1 MKVTFTWFMADP
13 PAACPRVA
21 RAGFADLFH
30 HSDRM
35 CNTMTNRFAN
45 PLDMQHSLFEELSRM
60 FGEEVPLYDKSL
72 AVNIRCNRSLAD
84 MLESVFEGFSV
95 SGDELLSTSRERHG
109 AIRIGRED
117 EFRWITR
124 YFACF
129 GMEPH
134 NFYDM
139 TCIGAKSQP
148 VIATAFRS
156 EVDPRNRVFASLLR
170 TDYFADETARRI
182 DALLS
187 RRQVFS
193 DRARSLVERSEVQ
206 GGLNQEDAKDLIKE
220 GTQRIFKWTGEGRDR
235 PLYDDLCETGFK
247 IAADIACFSS
257 HHLNHLTPN
266 TLCIDLYS
274 DAMKWRLGMID
285 RAEFLVR
292 AERALVFLERMLDS
306 DWLLLHFHELTHA
319 EVNGFVRRSLDMD
332 HRQAIISVLADEL
345 DIESLDLSSLAHNGY
360 KETAEGPDAGVQI
373 LLRQDAYRALTEPI
387 CFIDETPHFE
397 TAHTARFG
405 EIEQRHYATTP
416 KGRALYDYCLTAQ
429 NSASCTVP
437 SGGFDV
443 DGHSSGTGVERARG
457 AFAPF
462 PETLL
467 DLIEQGLVYATF
479 EPSDIAL
486 QAENKIMTTDVRAL
500 MRSGLLWC
508 RGLRYEDF
516 LPISAAGIFAS
527 NLDQYG
533 TNSTARQPPTCS
545 REQFEAIV
553 GRPVIDSD
561 NTYRIM
567 QSRSLLAS
575 FRTLGVEHLL
585 DDAQRLALEGD
596 TPALANW

>member
-1 MKVTFTWFMADP
+1 
-13 PAACPRVA
+13 
-21 RAGFADLFH
+21 
-30 HSDRM
+30 
-35 CNTMTNRFAN
+35 MTNRFAN

-72 AVNIRCNRSLAD
+72 AVNIRCNRALAD
-84 MLESVFEGFSV
+84 MLGSVFEGFSV

-156 EVDPRNRVFASLLR
+156 AVDPRNRVFASLLR
-170 TDYFADETARRI
+170 TDYFDQKTAQRI
-182 DALLS
+182 DELLS

-193 DRARSLVERSEVQ
+193 EQARSLVERCEAQ
-206 GGLNQEDAKDLIKE
+206 GGLNEKDAKDLIKE
-220 GTQRIFKWTGEGRDR
+220 GAQRIFKWTGEGNDR
-235 PLYDDLCETGFK
+235 PLYDDLCEAGFK

-266 TLCIDLYS
+266 TLCIDIYS
-274 DAMKWRLGMID
+274 DAMKWRLGMTD
-285 RAEFLVR
+285 RAEFLDR
-292 AERALVFLERMLDS
+292 AGQALVFLERILDS
-306 DWLLLHFHELTHA
+306 DWLLLHFHQLTHA
-319 EVNGFVRRSLDMD
+319 KVNEFVRRRLDAE
-332 HRQAIISVLADEL
+332 HLQKIISKLADALE
-345 DIESLDLSSLAHNGY
+345 IESLDFSSLAHNGY

-387 CFIDETPHFE
+387 RFIDETPHFE
-397 TAHTARFG
+397 SAHTARFG

-416 KGRALYDYCLTAQ
+416 KGRALYDYCLSEQ
-429 NSASCTVP
+429 NSASCAVSSDCSEVDVP
-437 SGGFDV
+437 
-443 DGHSSGTGVERARG
+443 SSGTAFKRASN

-486 QAENKIMTTDVRAL
+486 EAENRIMTTDVRAL

-533 TNSTARQPPTCS
+533 TNSTACQPLTYS

-553 GRPVIDSD
+553 GRSVIDSD

-596 TPALANW
+596 TLASANWS

>member
-1 MKVTFTWFMADP
+1 MI
-13 PAACPRVA
+13 
-21 RAGFADLFH
+21 
-30 HSDRM
+30 
-35 CNTMTNRFAN
+35 NRFAN
-45 PLDMQHSLFEELSRM
+45 PLDMQDSLFEELSRM

-72 AVNIRCNRSLAD
+72 AVNIRCNRALAD
-84 MLESVFEGFSV
+84 MLESMFEGFFV
-95 SGDELLSTSRERHG
+95 SDTGLCSTSRERHG

-156 EVDPRNRVFASLLR
+156 AVDPRNRVFTSLLR
-170 TDYFADETARRI
+170 TDYFDQKTARRI

-193 DRARSLVERSEVQ
+193 DRARSLVERCETQ
-206 GGLNQEDAKDLIKE
+206 GGLNEKDAKDLIRE
-220 GTQRIFKWTGEGRDR
+220 GTQRIFKWTGEGSDR
-235 PLYDDLCETGFK
+235 HLYDDLCDAGFK

-285 RAEFLVR
+285 RAEFLDR
-292 AERALVFLERMLDS
+292 AEQALVFLERIVDS
-306 DWLLLHFHELTHA
+306 NWLLLHFHQLTHA
-319 EVNGFVRRSLDMD
+319 KVNEFDRRRLGAE
-332 HRQAIISVLADEL
+332 HLQKIISELADAL

-387 CFIDETPHFE
+387 RFIDETPHFE
-397 TAHTARFG
+397 TEHTARFG

-416 KGRALYDYCLTAQ
+416 KGRALYDYCLSER
-429 NSASCTVP
+429 NSASCAVSSDSAEVDVP
-437 SGGFDV
+437 SSENAFQ
-443 DGHSSGTGVERARG
+443 RASN
-457 AFAPF
+457 AYAPF
-462 PETLL
+462 PETLI

-486 QAENKIMTTDVRAL
+486 EGKDRIITTDVRAL

-533 TNSTARQPPTCS
+533 TNSTARQRPVFT

-585 DDAQRLALEGD
+585 DDEQRLALKGD
-596 TPALANW
+596 TPALSNWS